1 MLPACRPYTLR
12 AVVVIAVAVAGGLG
26 VLARYGLDTFLQ
38 RRSDA
43 VFPWST
49 FLINVSG
56 CFVLALVIAILVD
69 RWHAPDWLRIGA
81 TVGFLGG
88 YTTFST
94 FAYETQN
101 LIESRHLALALANGA
116 GSVVAGVA
124 AVYAGLFLGRL

>member
-1 MLPACRPYTLR
+1 MLPACRRYTLR
-12 AVVVIAVAVAGGLG
+12 TVVVIAVGVAGGLG

-38 RRSDA
+38 RRSEA

-56 CFVLALVIAILVD
+56 CFVLALVIAVLVD
-69 RWHAPDWLRIGA
+69 RWHAPAWLRLGA

-101 LIESRHLALALANGA
+101 LIESRHLALALANGV

-124 AVYAGLFLGRL
+124 AVYAGLLLGRL